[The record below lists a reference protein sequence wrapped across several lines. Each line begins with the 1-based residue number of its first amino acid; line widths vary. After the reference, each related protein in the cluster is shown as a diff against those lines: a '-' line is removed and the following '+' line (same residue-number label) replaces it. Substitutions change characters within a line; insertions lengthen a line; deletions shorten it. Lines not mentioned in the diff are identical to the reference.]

1 MRVEE
6 WEVQEVEQEVEN
18 RVEEY
23 QVEQV
28 EVEVEQEVDEG
39 GGCDRRQAQE

>member
-1 MRVEE
+1 MQVEE

-18 RVEEY
+18 QVEEY

>member
-1 MRVEE
+1 M
-6 WEVQEVEQEVEN
+6 EQEVEN

-39 GGCDRRQAQE
+39 EGCDCCQAQE